1 MTLAL
6 SAGAIAICALLSPAN
21 ASAAFCSDASQ
32 AGELRHDFQFAAGF
46 SPSSSTIIG
55 TETDR
60 RFALAGFSY
69 SFRCWA
75 WNFVSIGYTG
85 EIMPA
90 AILIQPGGH
99 AVYGFAVAPLGFT
112 MDVGRRRKV
121 HPFAEINVGIIAS
134 TEPIPE
140 RQPDSTGLNFLVGLG
155 GGVRW
160 KTGRRSALS
169 AGYKFLHISN
179 AFTTN
184 FNPGVDNNVLYVGYS
199 LLR

>member
-1 MTLAL
+1 MRLAL
-6 SAGAIAICALLSPAN
+6 SAGAIAMCALLSPTN
-21 ASAAFCSDASQ
+21 ASAAFCSDALQ
-32 AGELRHDFQFAAGF
+32 AGELRHDFQFVAGF
-46 SPSSSTIIG
+46 SPASSTIIG
-55 TETDR
+55 IETDR

-75 WNFVSIGYTG
+75 WNSVSISYTG
-85 EIMPA
+85 EMMPA

-99 AVYGFAVAPLGFT
+99 AVYGFAITPLGFT

-121 HPFAEINVGIIAS
+121 HPFGEVNVGIIAS

-140 RQPDSTGLNFLVGLG
+140 RQPDATGLNFVVELG
-155 GGVRW
+155 SGVRW

-184 FNPGVDNNVLYVGYS
+184 FNPGMDNNVFYVGYS

>member
-1 MTLAL
+1 MRLAL
-6 SAGAIAICALLSPAN
+6 SAGAIAMCALLSPTQ

-32 AGELRHDFQFAAGF
+32 AGDLRHNFQFVAGF
-46 SPSSSTIIG
+46 SPSSPTIIG
-55 TETDR
+55 TETGR

-75 WNFVSIGYTG
+75 WNSVSISYTG

-99 AVYGFAVAPLGFT
+99 AVYGFGVTPLGFT
-112 MDVGRRRKV
+112 MDFARRRKI
-121 HPFAEINVGIIAS
+121 HPFAELNLGIIAS

-140 RQPDSTGLNFLVGLG
+140 RQPDATGLNFLVELG
-155 GGVRW
+155 AGVRW
-160 KTGRRSALS
+160 KTGKRSALS

-179 AFTTN
+179 AFTTD
-184 FNPGVDNNVLYVGYS
+184 FNPGVDNNVFYVGYS

>member
-1 MTLAL
+1 MRLAF
-6 SAGAIAICALLSPAN
+6 SAWAIALCALLSPTN
-21 ASAAFCSDASQ
+21 ASAAFCSDAAQ
-32 AGELRHDFQFAAGF
+32 AGDLRHDFQFIAGF
-46 SPSSSTIIG
+46 SPSSPTIIG
-55 TETDR
+55 IETDR

-75 WNFVSIGYTG
+75 WNSVSISYTG

-99 AVYGFAVAPLGFT
+99 AVYGFGVTPLGFT
-112 MDVGRRRKV
+112 MDFARGRKV
-121 HPFAEINVGIIAS
+121 HPFAEVNVGIIAS

-140 RQPDSTGLNFLVGLG
+140 RQPDATGLNFLIELG

-169 AGYKFLHISN
+169 AGYRFLHISN
-179 AFTTN
+179 AFTTD
-184 FNPGVDNNVLYVGYS
+184 FNPGVDNNVFYVGYS

>member
-1 MTLAL
+1 MRLAL
-6 SAGAIAICALLSPAN
+6 SAGAIAMCALLTPAD
-21 ASAAFCSDASQ
+21 ASAAFCSDAAQ
-32 AGELRHDFQFAAGF
+32 AGDLRHDFQFVAGF
-46 SPSSSTIIG
+46 SPSSPTIIG
-55 TETDR
+55 IETDR

-75 WNFVSIGYTG
+75 WNSVSIGYTG
-85 EIMPA
+85 EILPV

-99 AVYGFAVAPLGFT
+99 AVYGFGVTPLGFT
-112 MDVGRRRKV
+112 MDFARRRKI
-121 HPFAEINVGIIAS
+121 HPFAELNLGIIAS

-140 RQPDSTGLNFLVGLG
+140 RQPDATGLNFLVDLG
-155 GGVRW
+155 AGVRW
-160 KTGRRSALS
+160 KTGKRTALS

-184 FNPGVDNNVLYVGYS
+184 FNPGVDNNVFYVGYS

>member
-6 SAGAIAICALLSPAN
+6 STGAIAMCALLSPAS

-32 AGELRHDFQFAAGF
+32 AGDQRHDFQFVAGY
-46 SPSSSTIIG
+46 SPLSSTIIG
-55 TETDR
+55 IETHR

-69 SFRCWA
+69 SYRCWA
-75 WNFVSIGYTG
+75 WDWASISYTG

-99 AVYGFAVAPLGFT
+99 AIYGFAVAPLGFT
-112 MDVGRRRKV
+112 MDFSRRHKV
-121 HPFAEINVGIIAS
+121 HPFVELNLGIIAS

-140 RQPDSTGLNFLVGLG
+140 RQPDATGLNFVVELG

-160 KTGRRSALS
+160 RTGRRTALS
-169 AGYKFLHISN
+169 VGYKFLHISN
-179 AFTTN
+179 AFTTD
-184 FNPGVDNNVLYVGYS
+184 FNPGVDNNVFYVGYS